1 MSRST
6 PLISLLVAEPLYDGT
21 QDVITEIPLD
31 ARVGSTYRFSSEI
44 TQYPVESG
52 ATITDH
58 VHLRPD
64 EISLEGM
71 VSDTPV
77 NELPTYLGLRGDRE
91 TRVSGSRSQGA
102 FDALFVAWRDRLP
115 LTVIAEYMIFD
126 DMIVESF
133 EIPKAPDRGEAIW
146 FSMRLRKVVTVETLT
161 AALPPEV
168 VARLKRRREKTAAKR
183 RANVK
188 LDKYSS
194 QKAAEAKTG
203 KVSTTEAGA
212 KSQTAAVAAA
222 ANFRS

>member
-1 MSRST
+1 MSKNA
-6 PLISLLVAEPLYDGT
+6 PLISLLVTEPLYDGT

-31 ARVGSTYRFSSEI
+31 ARVGSVYRFSSEI

-71 VSDTPV
+71 VTDTPV

-91 TRVSGSRSQGA
+91 TRVAGSRSQGA
-102 FDALFVAWRDRLP
+102 FDALFTVWRDRLP
-115 LTVIAEYMIFD
+115 LTVVTEYMVFD
-126 DMIVESF
+126 DMFVESF
-133 EIPKAPDRGEAIW
+133 EVPKAPDRGEAIW
-146 FSMRLRKVVTVETLT
+146 FSMTLRKIVTVETLT

-168 VARLKRRREKTAAKR
+168 VARLKRRRKKTTARR
-183 RANVK
+183 RANTR
-188 LDKYSS
+188 LEKYSS

-203 KVSTTEAGA
+203 KVSTSEAGA